1 MSDSESGSRFAP
13 TSESALAR
21 ARRLR
26 QTGQGLVPLPSSSET
41 GLEPGRAG
49 GTANVLHQIQQLGDE
64 VAGFK
69 DLAVAFERW
78 HQDMIS
84 LTEQN
89 RRMRSKGEDLASI
102 VKELIMLSLNA
113 AIEAARA
120 GQSARGFVVVAAE
133 VRRLALS
140 AQSLSSD
147 LGKDLHKNDLL
158 TTAIFQDVQAG
169 GKLMMAAISG
179 VEAGIRQV
187 KVDLE

>member
-1 MSDSESGSRFAP
+1 MNDFNVQSSPLSQG
-13 TSESALAR
+13 ESALMR

-26 QTGQGLVPLPSSSET
+26 SARHTPQSDGDSEPTRAVVP
-41 GLEPGRAG
+41 
-49 GTANVLHQIQQLGDE
+49 ANVSRRVQELGNE

-69 DLAVAFERW
+69 DLALAFERW

-89 RRMRSKGEDLASI
+89 RRMRSKGEDLTSI

-140 AQSLSSD
+140 AQSLSAD

-179 VEAGIRQV
+179 MEAGIRQV
-187 KVDLE
+187 RADLE

>member
-1 MSDSESGSRFAP
+1 MKDSNAKSMSLPDV
-13 TSESALAR
+13 ESALTR

-26 QTGQGLVPLPSSSET
+26 SARYATQPDDHPEST
-41 GLEPGRAG
+41 RAVG
-49 GTANVLHQIQQLGDE
+49 SGNVSRRLQELGNE
-64 VAGFK
+64 VAAFK
-69 DLAVAFERW
+69 DLALAFERW

-140 AQSLSSD
+140 AQSLSTD

-158 TTAIFQDVQAG
+158 TTAIFQDIQAG

-179 VEAGIRQV
+179 MEAGIRQV
-187 KVDLE
+187 RVELE

>member
-1 MSDSESGSRFAP
+1 MSDSHV
-13 TSESALAR
+13 TESALAR

-26 QTGQGLVPLPSSSET
+26 SSHGEESGRGQGPASEHA
-41 GLEPGRAG
+41 LKRIAE
-49 GTANVLHQIQQLGDE
+49 LGDQ

-69 DLAVAFERW
+69 DLALAFERW

-89 RRMRSKGEDLASI
+89 RRMRSMGESLSSI
-102 VKELIMLSLNA
+102 VRELIMLSLNA

-133 VRRLALS
+133 VRRLALN
-140 AQSLSSD
+140 AQSLSVD
-147 LGKDLHKNDLL
+147 LGKDLHKSDLL

-187 KVDLE
+187 HSDLE

>member
-1 MSDSESGSRFAP
+1 MSDSEFESRSAP
-13 TSESALAR
+13 PAESALAR

-26 QTGQGLVPLPSSSET
+26 SGVRESAGFDGSTESARTGSGSAVRRVQE
-41 GLEPGRAG
+41 
-49 GTANVLHQIQQLGDE
+49 LGEE
-64 VAGFK
+64 VAAFK
-69 DLAVAFERW
+69 DLALAFERW

-133 VRRLALS
+133 VRRLALA
-140 AQSLSSD
+140 AQNLSGD

-158 TTAIFQDVQAG
+158 TTAVFQDVQAG

-179 VEAGIRQV
+179 VETGIRQMRA
-187 KVDLE
+187 DLE

>member
-1 MSDSESGSRFAP
+1 MPQE
-13 TSESALAR
+13 TALAR

-26 QTGQGLVPLPSSSET
+26 SPQQATGFEGRT
-41 GLEPGRAG
+41 EPGRGAP
-49 GTANVLHQIQQLGDE
+49 ANVIRRVQELGDE
-64 VAGFK
+64 VAAFK
-69 DLAVAFERW
+69 DLALAFERW

-84 LTEQN
+84 LTDQN

-140 AQSLSSD
+140 AQALSTD

-179 VEAGIRQV
+179 LEAGIRQV
-187 KVDLE
+187 RTDLE

>member
-1 MSDSESGSRFAP
+1 MSDSQSGSRFAP
-13 TSESALAR
+13 TGESALAR

-26 QTGQGLVPLPSSSET
+26 SAGQGLVPSASPSES
-41 GLEPGRAG
+41 GLEPAPAAA
-49 GTANVLHQIQQLGDE
+49 TADVLRQIQQVGGE

-69 DLAVAFERW
+69 DLALAFERW

-169 GKLMMAAISG
+169 GKMMMAAISG

-187 KVDLE
+187 QAGLE

>member
-1 MSDSESGSRFAP
+1 MSDSEFESRSAP
-13 TSESALAR
+13 PVESALAR

-26 QTGQGLVPLPSSSET
+26 SGGRESAGFDGSTASACTGSAS
-41 GLEPGRAG
+41 A
-49 GTANVLHQIQQLGDE
+49 VLRVRELGEE
-64 VAGFK
+64 VAAFK
-69 DLAVAFERW
+69 DLALAFERW

-133 VRRLALS
+133 VRRLALA
-140 AQSLSSD
+140 AQNLSGD

-158 TTAIFQDVQAG
+158 TTAVFQDVQAG

-179 VEAGIRQV
+179 VETGIRQV
-187 KVDLE
+187 RADLE

>member
-1 MSDSESGSRFAP
+1 V
-13 TSESALAR
+13 
-21 ARRLR
+21 
-26 QTGQGLVPLPSSSET
+26 QT
-41 GLEPGRAG
+41 
-49 GTANVLHQIQQLGDE
+49 LGDE
-64 VAGFK
+64 VAAFK
-69 DLAVAFERW
+69 DLALAFERW

-84 LTEQN
+84 MTEQN

-133 VRRLALS
+133 VRRLALA
-140 AQSLSSD
+140 AQSLSVD
-147 LGKDLHKNDLL
+147 LGKDLHKNDML
-158 TTAIFQDVQAG
+158 TTAVFQDIQAG

-187 KVDLE
+187 RTDLE

>member
-1 MSDSESGSRFAP
+1 MTDSAFESSSVTP
-13 TSESALAR
+13 VESALAR

-26 QTGQGLVPLPSSSET
+26 SPRQAGDFEGGAEV
-41 GLEPGRAG
+41 GRDAP
-49 GTANVLHQIQQLGDE
+49 ANVNRRFKELGDE
-64 VAGFK
+64 VAAFK
-69 DLAVAFERW
+69 DLALAFERW

-133 VRRLALS
+133 VRRLALA
-140 AQSLSSD
+140 AQSLSGD

-169 GKLMMAAISG
+169 GKMMMAAISS

-187 KVDLE
+187 RADLE

>member
-1 MSDSESGSRFAP
+1 MMNNFNVESIP
-13 TSESALAR
+13 TPQGESALTR

-26 QTGQGLVPLPSSSET
+26 SLRHTPQPDAYSHPARGVVAVSISRRVQE
-41 GLEPGRAG
+41 
-49 GTANVLHQIQQLGDE
+49 LGNE
-64 VAGFK
+64 VADFK
-69 DLAVAFERW
+69 DLALAFERW

-140 AQSLSSD
+140 AQSLSTD

-158 TTAIFQDVQAG
+158 TTAIFQDVQAS

-179 VEAGIRQV
+179 LEAGIRDV
-187 KVDLE
+187 RADLE

>member
-1 MSDSESGSRFAP
+1 MSDSQFESRPAP
-13 TSESALAR
+13 PVESALTR

-26 QTGQGLVPLPSSSET
+26 PGARET
-41 GLEPGRAG
+41 TRFEGSAESPHAAA
-49 GTANVLHQIQQLGDE
+49 ANAMRRVQELGEE
-64 VAGFK
+64 VAAFK
-69 DLAVAFERW
+69 DLALAFERW

-133 VRRLALS
+133 VRRLALA
-140 AQSLSSD
+140 AQNLSGD

-158 TTAIFQDVQAG
+158 TTAVFQDVQAG

-179 VEAGIRQV
+179 VETGIRQV
-187 KVDLE
+187 RADLE

>member
-1 MSDSESGSRFAP
+1 MSDSQFESRATP
-13 TSESALAR
+13 TAESALAR

-26 QTGQGLVPLPSSSET
+26 SDAVNTTGFDANAGSAHAPS
-41 GLEPGRAG
+41 
-49 GTANVLHQIQQLGDE
+49 ANAMRRVQELGEE
-64 VAGFK
+64 VAAFK
-69 DLAVAFERW
+69 DLALAFERW

-133 VRRLALS
+133 VRRLALA
-140 AQSLSSD
+140 AQNLSGD

-179 VEAGIRQV
+179 VETGIRQV
-187 KVDLE
+187 RADLE

>member
-1 MSDSESGSRFAP
+1 MSDSQSGSRFAP

-26 QTGQGLVPLPSSSET
+26 QTGHGLVPLPSSET

-49 GTANVLHQIQQLGDE
+49 GTADVLHQIQQLGDE

-102 VKELIMLSLNA
+102 VKQLIMLSLNA

-187 KVDLE
+187 KADLE

>member
-1 MSDSESGSRFAP
+1 MSDSPFESRP
-13 TSESALAR
+13 TPPAESALAR

-26 QTGQGLVPLPSSSET
+26 SGALNTTGFDGN
-41 GLEPGRAG
+41 AG
-49 GTANVLHQIQQLGDE
+49 SAHATSVNAMRRVQELGEE
-64 VAGFK
+64 VAAFK
-69 DLAVAFERW
+69 DLALAFERW

-133 VRRLALS
+133 VRRLALA
-140 AQSLSSD
+140 AQNLSGD

-179 VEAGIRQV
+179 VETGIRQV
-187 KVDLE
+187 RADLE